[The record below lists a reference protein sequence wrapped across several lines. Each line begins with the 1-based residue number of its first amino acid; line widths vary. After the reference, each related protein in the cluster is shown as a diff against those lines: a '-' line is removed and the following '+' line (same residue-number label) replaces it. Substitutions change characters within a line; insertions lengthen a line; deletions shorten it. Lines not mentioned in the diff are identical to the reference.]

1 MARAS
6 GSYPLCPEF
15 KSLSRHQTTKKRVLE
30 RELFFHVS
38 KNLEIRDETK
48 RLEDWRIS
56 DGAVK

>member
-1 MARAS
+1 
-6 GSYPLCPEF
+6 
-15 KSLSRHQTTKKRVLE
+15 
-30 RELFFHVS
+30 VS